1 MIESLFFIAILIV
14 SVVIHEVAHGYAAYA
29 LGDPTAKLA
38 GRLSLNPLVH
48 IDPVGSVVVPA
59 ILVWLGGLVF
69 GWAKPVPYNP
79 HQLRGGKWGPALVA
93 LAGPLSNFVVAL
105 VFGLFLRLSLASEL
119 ISGPALGLVSMI
131 ILLNVMLGVFNL
143 LPLPPLDGSKVLFA
157 LLPWRWRW
165 LEAWTYRYQFA
176 LLIALVLVVTRF
188 DFLGLIVQGLFRLLT
203 GV

>member
-48 IDPVGSVVVPA
+48 IDPVGSVLVPA

-105 VFGLFLRLSLASEL
+105 VFGLLLRFSLASEL

-188 DFLGLIVQGLFRLLT
+188 DFLGLVVQGLFRLLT

>member
-93 LAGPLSNFVVAL
+93 LAGPISNFVVAL
-105 VFGLFLRLSLASEL
+105 VFGLLLRLSLASEL